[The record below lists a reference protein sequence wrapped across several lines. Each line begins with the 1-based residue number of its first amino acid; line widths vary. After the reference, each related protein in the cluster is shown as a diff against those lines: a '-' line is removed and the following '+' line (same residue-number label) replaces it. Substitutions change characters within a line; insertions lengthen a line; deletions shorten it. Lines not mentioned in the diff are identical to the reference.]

1 MGPKKGKAKEED
13 EPETADQ
20 AEWKVLKTE
29 ADRLHKLN
37 KQEENDFN
45 EFQQQREKL
54 NYFWIVEK
62 KQLEDKR
69 GQLRNKDR
77 ELQDLEEKHQ
87 VEIKIYKQ
95 RLKHLLYEHQNEI
108 TRKKT
113 EAEMALKLA
122 QDDDREAELDV
133 KDDRRTINIALR
145 EIEVTH
151 EEYVRSLKR
160 ELDQRITALR
170 YDFERQANEVTKSFD
185 ARMKKTREAL
195 DKRRKEEIK
204 IIEDKKTAMVEVL
217 LAEHAK
223 AFADIKNY
231 YNDITHNNLDLIK
244 SLKEEVKE
252 LEAEERKD
260 QLRLQEKMAENKKLA
275 APLKKMQ
282 DDLVRL
288 RSELED
294 YAKEKAD
301 MRKIKAALVLVE
313 SDQSTV
319 SWEYETLLQR
329 FEDLKTE
336 RDNLRSNLQASIF
349 DVKQKSSFR
358 GILLEKKLVAMQRA
372 QEEREAQLNEV
383 LTRANLE
390 PSVLGQVKGHVDDVM
405 QRKNAEARRLQ
416 TEVSRLQALIEQLQL
431 STKNKL
437 AEYGLRFEDLG
448 IAVGSADAHIKAA
461 TKTIA
466 HA

>member
-1 MGPKKGKAKEED
+1 
-13 EPETADQ
+13 
-20 AEWKVLKTE
+20 V
-29 ADRLHKLN
+29 
-37 KQEENDFN
+37 
-45 EFQQQREKL
+45 
-54 NYFWIVEK
+54 
-62 KQLEDKR
+62 
-69 GQLRNKDR
+69 
-77 ELQDLEEKHQ
+77 
-87 VEIKIYKQ
+87 
-95 RLKHLLYEHQNEI
+95 
-108 TRKKT
+108 
-113 EAEMALKLA
+113 
-122 QDDDREAELDV
+122 
-133 KDDRRTINIALR
+133 
-145 EIEVTH
+145 
-151 EEYVRSLKR
+151 
-160 ELDQRITALR
+160 
-170 YDFERQANEVTKSFD
+170 
-185 ARMKKTREAL
+185 
-195 DKRRKEEIK
+195 
-204 IIEDKKTAMVEVL
+204 
-217 LAEHAK
+217 
-223 AFADIKNY
+223 
-231 YNDITHNNLDLIK
+231 
-244 SLKEEVKE
+244 
-252 LEAEERKD
+252 
-260 QLRLQEKMAENKKLA
+260 
-275 APLKKMQ
+275 
-282 DDLVRL
+282 
-288 RSELED
+288 
-294 YAKEKAD
+294 
-301 MRKIKAALVLVE
+301 VLVE

-319 SWEYETLLQR
+319 SWEYETLFQR